1 MRNTN
6 ILTLNVK
13 GLHGQASRGMLFA
26 WILCLN
32 IDFLCVQETH
42 ANSIQEFSSWVE
54 DYNNRAPP
62 HKQLCCKSSPGSTRS
77 SGVAILFRPPLN
89 MFEGMTVDALLLLN
103 FLATILTSKSCV
115 YMHRVLEMKGINFF
129 ESLYHS
135 IDPDIPI
142 VMCGDL
148 MQRSILMSIALDA
161 TLYPP
166 GQTIG
171 PPLIDS

>member
-1 MRNTN
+1 MQTPSKNSPPGWRIIIIGPHRTSN
-6 ILTLNVK
+6 
-13 GLHGQASRGMLFA
+13 
-26 WILCLN
+26 
-32 IDFLCVQETH
+32 CVTKVH
-42 ANSIQEFSSWVE
+42 RVARALLGCCYSLSPPFKHVRRDDCGCPIVVEFSG
-54 DYNNRAPP
+54 NNFDFQVMCLYAPN
-62 HKQLCCKSSPGSTRS
+62 SRD
-77 SGVAILFRPPLN
+77 
-89 MFEGMTVDALLLLN
+89 EG
-103 FLATILTSKSCV
+103 
-115 YMHRVLEMKGINFF
+115 HQFF